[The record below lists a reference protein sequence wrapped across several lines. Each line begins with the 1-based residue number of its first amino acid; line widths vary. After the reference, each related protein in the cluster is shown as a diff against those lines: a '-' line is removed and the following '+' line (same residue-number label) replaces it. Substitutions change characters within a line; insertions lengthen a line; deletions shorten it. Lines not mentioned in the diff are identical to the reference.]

1 MPYFGSKNIV
11 VIVFFSFAF
20 MIAAYFYKQY
30 RVAPKIADFK
40 VSFYDKNNTV
50 YTINSFLGKN
60 IVLIFSAS
68 WCRDCLIEIPAL
80 EELKKQLGEDKFEY
94 IMLSDEPWNKIEL
107 LKKRTSF
114 KIYQLQKPFKDYK
127 IYSIPT
133 AYVLNKNG
141 EVSFSHVG
149 NYNWNDKST
158 IIQITNA
165 VNNCDTCQK

>member
-1 MPYFGSKNIV
+1 MPYFLRKNIILITISSI
-11 VIVFFSFAF
+11 VII
-20 MIAAYFYKQY
+20 IAAYLYKQY
-30 RVAPKIADFK
+30 RVAPKIADFQ

-50 YTINSFLGKN
+50 YTIDSFLGKN

-68 WCRDCLIEIPAL
+68 WCRDCLQEIPAL
-80 EELKKQLGEDKFEY
+80 EKLKKQLGEDKFEY
-94 IMLSDEPWNKIEL
+94 IMLSDEPWYKIEL
-107 LKKRTSF
+107 LNKRTTY
-114 KIYQLQKPFKDYK
+114 KLYQLQKPFKEYK

-158 IIQITNA
+158 ILQITNA
-165 VNNCDTCQK
+165 LNNCKTCQN